1 MAAAGQDLPPDVE
14 AAFAKQPG
22 LKERLD
28 EAAILALGQAE
39 TSRALQVIEDL
50 ATKSDVRNPSAFVA
64 STLSKAPAPP
74 ASGSAASVQEMLQP
88 HPQLL
93 KALDEGA
100 MRRLGEVELPRA
112 TEVIDELVK
121 RPDVRNPS
129 AFVVHSLGRSAGSPA
144 PREDVL
150 EAFPTVAARL
160 DDRARVR
167 VRDSDPVRAK
177 EIMQEILNREDLQN
191 PSAFVMK
198 SLGYSQIRRED
209 GGTTRTLTM
218 QERDYLA
225 ATQVET
231 LLSNYPNLRARLDNQ
246 AIRRMRE
253 SELTRVQEILQELD
267 SRGDV
272 RNPSA
277 FVVRALA
284 DASTLKMPEPT
295 PTLQAE
301 TLLSQQS
308 LLAAQYM
315 LAAQAQAQLIPHL
328 GMPGLTS
335 QLAASQVSGL
345 TASQLAAQLTPQLT
359 ASQLTA
365 PSLFLPPADPLQQ
378 MLALNPALVAQGDES
393 RGRAEARTAMLSGF
407 PMAPAALSLQ
417 AGDRSRSPRRDGW
430 VGQGWR

>member
-1 MAAAGQDLPPDVE
+1 
-14 AAFAKQPG
+14 
-22 LKERLD
+22 
-28 EAAILALGQAE
+28 
-39 TSRALQVIEDL
+39 
-50 ATKSDVRNPSAFVA
+50 
-64 STLSKAPAPP
+64 
-74 ASGSAASVQEMLQP
+74 
-88 HPQLL
+88 
-93 KALDEGA
+93 
-100 MRRLGEVELPRA
+100 
-112 TEVIDELVK
+112 
-121 RPDVRNPS
+121 
-129 AFVVHSLGRSAGSPA
+129 
-144 PREDVL
+144 
-150 EAFPTVAARL
+150 
-160 DDRARVR
+160 

-177 EIMQEILNREDLQN
+177 EIMQEILNRGDLQN

-209 GGTTRTLTM
+209 GGTTLTM

-253 SELTRVQEILQELD
+253 TVGHEEKELTRVQEILQELD

-284 DASTLKMPEPT
+284 DASTLKMPEAPS
-295 PTLQAE
+295 PAE

-328 GMPGLTS
+328 GIPGLTS
-335 QLAASQVSGL
+335 QLAASQGL
-345 TASQLAAQLTPQLT
+345 AATQLAALTPQLT

-365 PSLFLPPADPLQQ
+365 PSLFSPPADPLQQ
-378 MLALNPALVAQGDES
+378 MRALNPALLAQGDES

-430 VGQGWR
+430 VQGWR